1 MGVKL
6 MVDGKIIPLND
17 FVETILAGTIT
28 GAVTTL
34 HGIDADWSKIE
45 IQIEKSVTR

>member
-1 MGVKL
+1 MTVKL
-6 MVDGKIIPLND
+6 LVDDKIIPINE

-34 HGIDADWSKIE
+34 RGVDANWHKIE
-45 IQIEKSVTR
+45 IQIEKSAIR